1 MKTNDYKN
9 RIREMIAEELQN
21 VLNES
26 SYKYGGLLDPKDFD
40 PIDPEVHIV
49 GFGSMSRSQLRD
61 GITSRIEAM
70 SKTAADAA
78 SSNDA
83 YRKYKSLLAL
93 VQEKSVIQQM
103 IRAEIEVAEQM
114 EAMRTKG
121 GRRATPIPKQM

>member
-1 MKTNDYKN
+1 MDFKN
-9 RIREMIAEELQN
+9 KLREMIVEEMN
-21 VLNES
+21 NMLNET

-93 VQEKSVIQQM
+93 VQDKSVIQQM

>member
-1 MKTNDYKN
+1 MDFKN
-9 RIREMIAEELQN
+9 KLREMIVEEMN
-21 VLNES
+21 NMLNET

-121 GRRATPIPKQM
+121 GRRSTPIPKQL

>member
-1 MKTNDYKN
+1 MDFKN
-9 RIREMIAEELQN
+9 KLREMIVDEMN
-21 VLNES
+21 NMLNET

-61 GITSRIEAM
+61 GITSRIDAM

-78 SSNDA
+78 SSDDA

>member
-1 MKTNDYKN
+1 MDFKN
-9 RIREMIAEELQN
+9 KLREMIVEEMN
-21 VLNES
+21 NMLNET

-78 SSNDA
+78 SSNNA

-93 VQEKSVIQQM
+93 VQDKSVIQQM

-121 GRRATPIPKQM
+121 GRRSTPIPKQL

>member
-9 RIREMIAEELQN
+9 RIREMIVEELQN

-78 SSNDA
+78 SSDDA

-103 IRAEIEVAEQM
+103 IRAEIEVAEQL

>member
-78 SSNDA
+78 SSDDA

-103 IRAEIEVAEQM
+103 IRAEIEVAEQL

>member
-1 MKTNDYKN
+1 MKHMDFKN
-9 RIREMIAEELQN
+9 KLREMIVEEMN
-21 VLNES
+21 NMLNET

-121 GRRATPIPKQM
+121 GRRSTPIPKQL

>member
-1 MKTNDYKN
+1 MKKNDYKN

-21 VLNES
+21 ALNES

-78 SSNDA
+78 SSDDA

>member
-1 MKTNDYKN
+1 MKKNDYKN

-21 VLNES
+21 ALNES

-40 PIDPEVHIV
+40 PLDPEVHIV

-78 SSNDA
+78 SSDDA

>member
-1 MKTNDYKN
+1 MDFKN
-9 RIREMIAEELQN
+9 KLREMIVEEMN
-21 VLNES
+21 NMLNET

-61 GITSRIEAM
+61 GITSRIDAM

>member
-9 RIREMIAEELQN
+9 RIREMIVEELQN

-78 SSNDA
+78 SSDDA

>member
-1 MKTNDYKN
+1 
-9 RIREMIAEELQN
+9 
-21 VLNES
+21 
-26 SYKYGGLLDPKDFD
+26 
-40 PIDPEVHIV
+40 
-49 GFGSMSRSQLRD
+49 MSRSQLRD

-121 GRRATPIPKQM
+121 GRRSTPIPKQL

>member
-1 MKTNDYKN
+1 MDFKN
-9 RIREMIAEELQN
+9 KLREMIVEEMN
-21 VLNES
+21 NMLNET

-61 GITSRIEAM
+61 GITSRIDAM

-78 SSNDA
+78 SSDDA